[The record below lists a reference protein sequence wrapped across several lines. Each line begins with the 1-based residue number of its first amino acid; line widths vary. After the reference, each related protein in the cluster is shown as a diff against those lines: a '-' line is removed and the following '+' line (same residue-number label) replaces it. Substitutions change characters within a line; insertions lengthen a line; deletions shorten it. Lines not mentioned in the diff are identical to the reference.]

1 MNILDECWEADEK
14 YFIKRCKENGISFT
28 EEQLDTFC
36 EAVFDMSHSTD
47 IHNARELVFNDLMNN
62 EIQ

>member
-1 MNILDECWEADEK
+1 MNILDECWDADEK
-14 YFIKRCKENGISFT
+14 YFNSRCKNQGISFT
-28 EEQLDTFC
+28 EDQLDTFC

-47 IHNARELVFNDLMNN
+47 IHIARELVFNDLMKD